1 MTWDCTH
8 CVTTDGEQ
16 SARIM
21 CFPCFERV
29 NATIDSQTA
38 KIKEQG
44 LEIDRL
50 NTLLG
55 VSELQVSQLQAE
67 LDAVKPVE

>member
-1 MTWDCTH
+1 
-8 CVTTDGEQ
+8 
-16 SARIM
+16 M